1 MTDTADD
8 QTAIRELIAAYA
20 LALDAGDVD
29 GCVELFTADAQ
40 FQVYGRAFAGHDGI
54 RKMFQDAPRG
64 LHLTGVSR
72 IDVRDNTAT
81 ARSQVLFVRAG
92 SLQLRPA
99 LYDDEVVR
107 QVTDGG
113 QWRFR
118 NRRCRFI
125 TSHGLADSPEVS

>member
-1 MTDTADD
+1 MTDAADD

-40 FQVYGRAFAGHDGI
+40 FRVYGRAFAGHDGI
-54 RKMFQDAPRG
+54 RTMFQDAPRG

-92 SLQLRPA
+92 SLRLRPA
-99 LYDDEVVR
+99 LYDDELVR
-107 QVTDGG
+107 QVAGH
-113 QWRFR
+113 WRFQ

-125 TSHGLADSPEVS
+125 TSHGLSDSPEVP